1 MALINREEKI
11 LEKIANNLRGLS
23 IDMIDNAK
31 SGHPGIALGA
41 ADIIANL
48 YANHLKI
55 NPKDDRWIN
64 RDRFVLSAG
73 HGSSLLYS
81 TLYMAGYDISLDDLK
96 NFRKLDSNTP
106 GHPEYGVTHGVDT
119 TTGPLGEGL
128 ATSVGI
134 AIGETYLRSILGDKI
149 IDFNTY
155 VLCGDG
161 DLMEGVSYEAC
172 SLAGTLRLNKLIV
185 LYDSNDVTLDG
196 KKNESFDENVEERF
210 KAMNWNYIM
219 VRDSLDEETLN
230 EAIESA
236 KKSDKPT
243 LIEIKTTIGKYSVNE
258 GTNKVHGSPLSKE
271 DITSI
276 KDKLGLRDI
285 PFTVSNDAKE
295 AFEDMINS
303 RNEEKINEWNNNID
317 KLTDNEKEL
326 FNKVINNKES
336 IKINNLYYDIPS
348 DNSESTRVASGKV
361 LNMIAKDFP
370 LLIGGSADVSG
381 STKAMIEGSHYYPN
395 TRGGRTIHFGVREN
409 AMASIANGLAL
420 TGLTPFVST
429 FFTFSDFLKPGIRLS
444 AMMDLPVIYLFSHD
458 SISVGEDGPT
468 HEAIEQLTSLR
479 AVPNFDVYRPADTNE
494 VIGCYKAILETRKPS
509 CMVLGRNNVRIE
521 DCTKSSEV
529 GYGAYVIKWEQSKL
543 DAVIIATGEEVELAL
558 DVYEKLLEQ
567 GYSIRLVSMPCMDKF
582 ERQNIQYK
590 RDLLPQFAKTFVI
603 EAGSSLSWY
612 KYVKNEDYLFT
623 IDTFG
628 ASGNRKDVLK
638 KFGFTADQISEK
650 IIELL
655 K

>member
-55 NPKDDRWIN
+55 NPKDDKWIN

-81 TLYMAGYDISLDDLK
+81 TLYMAGYDLSLDDLK

-106 GHPEYGVTHGVDT
+106 GHPEYRVTKGVDT

-196 KKNESFDENVEERF
+196 RKNESFDENVEERF

-230 EAIESA
+230 EAVESA

-243 LIEIKTTIGKYSVNE
+243 LIEIKTTIGKYS
-258 GTNKVHGSPLSKE
+258 
-271 DITSI
+271 
-276 KDKLGLRDI
+276 
-285 PFTVSNDAKE
+285 
-295 AFEDMINS
+295 
-303 RNEEKINEWNNNID
+303 
-317 KLTDNEKEL
+317 
-326 FNKVINNKES
+326 
-336 IKINNLYYDIPS
+336 
-348 DNSESTRVASGKV
+348 
-361 LNMIAKDFP
+361 
-370 LLIGGSADVSG
+370 
-381 STKAMIEGSHYYPN
+381 
-395 TRGGRTIHFGVREN
+395 
-409 AMASIANGLAL
+409 AN
-420 TGLTPFVST
+420 
-429 FFTFSDFLKPGIRLS
+429 
-444 AMMDLPVIYLFSHD
+444 
-458 SISVGEDGPT
+458 
-468 HEAIEQLTSLR
+468 
-479 AVPNFDVYRPADTNE
+479 
-494 VIGCYKAILETRKPS
+494 
-509 CMVLGRNNVRIE
+509 
-521 DCTKSSEV
+521 
-529 GYGAYVIKWEQSKL
+529 
-543 DAVIIATGEEVELAL
+543 
-558 DVYEKLLEQ
+558 
-567 GYSIRLVSMPCMDKF
+567 
-582 ERQNIQYK
+582 
-590 RDLLPQFAKTFVI
+590 
-603 EAGSSLSWY
+603 
-612 KYVKNEDYLFT
+612 
-623 IDTFG
+623 
-628 ASGNRKDVLK
+628 
-638 KFGFTADQISEK
+638 
-650 IIELL
+650 
-655 K
+655 